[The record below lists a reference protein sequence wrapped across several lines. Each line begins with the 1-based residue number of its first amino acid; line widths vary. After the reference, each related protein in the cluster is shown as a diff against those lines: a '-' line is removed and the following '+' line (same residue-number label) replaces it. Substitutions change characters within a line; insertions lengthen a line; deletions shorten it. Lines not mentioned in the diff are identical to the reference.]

1 MLNTR
6 YQTSALFKLK
16 VQDKYL
22 VFDKC
27 RFDHYNKCNLIKLT
41 GMKKQ
46 GSLRHQAGKSLYVAS
61 ILLLC
66 LASVFL
72 LFAGPVQA
80 ALFITTSPLLPEG
93 QVGTAYY
100 AVLTAT
106 GDNPP
111 FAWSVISGSPPPGVN
126 LASTGILSG
135 TPTIAGSY
143 NFTARV
149 TDSVAGTASQAF
161 VINVSQ
167 KTLTISTT
175 TLESGKEGESY
186 SAAIYVTGG
195 TAPYTFSLISGG
207 LPPGLIL
214 GYTGFIQGTP
224 DNETAGYYNFTVKV
238 TDSSSPTLSGQ
249 QSFSIYVEK
258 GGYEAT
264 ISIGSGLKTG
274 QTKVYVLGATIATLR
289 GGQSTTIDLDLGAIR
304 SVSVDSIVTNPTEEG
319 IRYKAQETSVTITG
333 SSPNAIFNYDTEYS
347 IDLKTEPSKVGQLSG
362 SGWYK
367 EGYTLRIT
375 APDNVNDPDTQGVQY
390 RFTYWKLPTGE
401 TVSGKDLNLLV
412 SATGS
417 CTAYYDTYY
426 LLTITSPYGDAADN
440 EWYKAGSEAQ
450 WSMKNTQ
457 VKMQNFFGIF
467 GGKLNAVNSSG
478 TTLMDDPKT
487 ITIEWQPDYTLP
499 FIMIPLTI
507 VLLVLGGYG
516 LYLLLRNLQ
525 PKPTPAPPPY
535 YPYMPPPPTQPIQP
549 PQTTV
554 VMIGGDKPK
563 LGPGTTREQLME
575 KFGELLQKY
584 EDEIKTSTGAKELP
598 GAPTVG
604 ADKRLP
610 VGESLPAA
618 ASAAAAQPEEQ
629 TGTCN
634 YTSKRALRVV
644 VSNWRQLETK
654 TAKVPASDKKKG
666 ADTPGIA
673 IKWARDVFQEWEIL
687 NCWLPR
693 GHKEPH
699 EGSVEIVYSLMNSV
713 TEERIYA
720 PGEELEPPTPHYTD
734 GMPQV
739 DVASREVVTPE
750 KLPPE
755 TAS

>member
-1 MLNTR
+1 
-6 YQTSALFKLK
+6 
-16 VQDKYL
+16 
-22 VFDKC
+22 
-27 RFDHYNKCNLIKLT
+27 
-41 GMKKQ
+41 MKKH
-46 GSLRHQAGKSLYVAS
+46 GSLRHHVGQSLYLAS
-61 ILLLC
+61 ILVVSLL
-66 LASVFL
+66 SVFFL
-72 LFAGPVQA
+72 VAAPVLA
-80 ALFITTSPLLPEG
+80 VPTIFPSSLPNG
-93 QVGTAYY
+93 QVGTVY
-100 AVLTAT
+100 TAT
-106 GDNPP
+106 LVAAPLACPCTWAVTGGSLPP
-111 FAWSVISGSPPPGVN
+111 GLTLNATSGVISGSPTTPGTYSFLVTITDTTGPSSPQGFFITITQPPLRFLTTSLLGAKESVGYSDVIRVSGGTTPYSFS
-126 LASTGILSG
+126 AVSG
-135 TPTIAGSY
+135 TLPAGLALNSTSGYISGIPDKGSAGSY
-143 NFTARV
+143 
-149 TDSVAGTASQAF
+149 S
-161 VINVSQ
+161 
-167 KTLTISTT
+167 
-175 TLESGKEGESY
+175 
-186 SAAIYVTGG
+186 
-195 TAPYTFSLISGG
+195 
-207 LPPGLIL
+207 
-214 GYTGFIQGTP
+214 FIV
-224 DNETAGYYNFTVKV
+224 EV
-238 TDSSSPTLSGQ
+238 TDSSPTPLTGQ
-249 QSFSIYVEK
+249 QGFSIIVEK

-264 ISIGSGLKTG
+264 ISIGTGLKAG
-274 QTKVYVLGATIATLR
+274 QTKVYASGATIATLR
-289 GGQSTTIDLDLGAIR
+289 GGQSATLDLDLGAIR
-304 SVSVDSIVTNPTEEG
+304 SISVDSLVTNPTQEG
-319 IRYKAQETSVTITG
+319 IRYKAEETAITVSE
-333 SSPNAIFNYDTEYS
+333 SSPDATFNYNTEYS
-347 IDLKTEPSKVGQLSG
+347 IDLKTEPLKVSQLSG
-362 SGWYK
+362 SGWYQ
-367 EGYTLRIT
+367 EGYTLRVT
-375 APDNVNDPDTQGVQY
+375 APDQVNDPDTQGVQY

-401 TVSGKDLNLLV
+401 TVSSKDLNLSV
-412 SATGS
+412 SATGT

-426 LLTITSPYGDAADN
+426 LLTITSPYGEAADN

-478 TTLMDDPKT
+478 TTLMDAPKT

-525 PKPTPAPPPY
+525 PKPAPAPPPY
-535 YPYMPPPPTQPIQP
+535 YPYMPPPPPAQPIQP

-618 ASAAAAQPEEQ
+618 AAEAAAQPEEQ

-644 VSNWRQLETK
+644 VSNWRQLETR

-713 TEERIYA
+713 TEERTYA
-720 PGEELEPPTPHYTD
+720 PGQELEPPTPHYTE